1 MFYEFIAAA
10 HAAGIAGAGKSTTP
24 ANTSSP
30 PKEAASSSVDITE
43 VLMTAVSMITQVV
56 ILLFLGYLL
65 LKLLRVMY
73 EIYNAR
79 RLVYMQITLPRADSK
94 LDKEKETKKDF
105 KEKMGIMSIFYKSI
119 IKISNITFWDT
130 VRDFIFDH
138 AKVSM
143 ELVFSKG
150 QLSFFIVTYRDY
162 AHLVAQQITSNY
174 PDAEV
179 REIKASEFPD
189 IKPEG
194 YTLRAASIGKSN
206 DDVFPIKTYK
216 YFEDDPLS
224 TLTNN
229 F

>member
-1 MFYEFIAAA
+1 MFLSEKI
-10 HAAGIAGAGKSTTP
+10 
-24 ANTSSP
+24 
-30 PKEAASSSVDITE
+30 
-43 VLMTAVSMITQVV
+43 VL
-56 ILLFLGYLL
+56 ILLLIFLGYLL
-65 LKLLRVMY
+65 LKLMRIMY

-119 IKISNITFWDT
+119 IKISNITFWDS

-138 AKVSM
+138 AKISM
-143 ELVFSKG
+143 ELVYNKG
-150 QLSFFIVTYRDY
+150 QLSFFVVTYRDY
-162 AHLVAQQITSNY
+162 VHLVSQQITSNY

-179 REIKASEFPD
+179 KEIPASEFPD
-189 IKPEG
+189 IKPDN
-194 YTLRAASIGKSN
+194 YTLRASSIGKIN
-206 DDVFPIKTYK
+206 DDIFPIKTYK

-229 F
+229 FGTLKKFDNAALQFVIKPR